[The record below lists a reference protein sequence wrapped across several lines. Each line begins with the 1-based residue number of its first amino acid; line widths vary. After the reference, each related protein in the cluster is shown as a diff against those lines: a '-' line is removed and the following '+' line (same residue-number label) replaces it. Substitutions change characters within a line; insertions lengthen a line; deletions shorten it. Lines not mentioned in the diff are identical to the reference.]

1 MSMDA
6 QAAAAALDDI
16 AALRAA
22 TRRSLGYRL
31 ASAKLILWGVIV
43 AGANVL
49 AYVFP
54 EKPGRI
60 WIVMTAV
67 GLVASTILG
76 RRLFRA
82 GYGSAWRFF
91 AGFLLFLAFGLF
103 WSVGLGHF
111 TGREMDA
118 FWPTLIMFGYCL
130 AGLWLGRVFIILGL
144 SVSAL
149 VAVGYVALGP
159 TYPLYLAVVNGGGLI
174 ACGLWMRQA

>member
-22 TRRSLGYRL
+22 TRRSVGYRL
-31 ASAKLILWGVIV
+31 ASAKLMLWGVVV
-43 AGANVL
+43 AAANVL
-49 AYVFP
+49 TYVFP
-54 EKPGRI
+54 ENPGRI

-67 GLVASTILG
+67 GFVASMILG
-76 RRLFRA
+76 RRLVRA
-82 GYGSAWRFF
+82 GYGAAWRFL

-118 FWPTLIMFGYCL
+118 FWPTLVMFGYCL
-130 AGLWLGRVFIILGL
+130 AGLWLGRVFIVLGL
-144 SVSAL
+144 SVATL
-149 VAVGYVALGP
+149 VAVGYVTLGP

-174 ACGLWMRQA
+174 LCGLWMRQA

>member
-6 QAAAAALDDI
+6 QAAAAALGEI
-16 AALRAA
+16 EGLRAA
-22 TRRSLGYRL
+22 TRRSFGYRL
-31 ASAKLILWGVIV
+31 ASAKLVLWGVVV
-43 AGANVL
+43 AIANVL

-60 WIVMTAV
+60 WIVMTSI
-67 GLVASTILG
+67 GIVASLILG
-76 RRLFRA
+76 RRLARN
-82 GYGSAWRFF
+82 GYGPVWRIF

-130 AGLWLGRVFIILGL
+130 AGLWLGRVFIVLGL
-144 SVSAL
+144 SIAVL
-149 VAVGYVALGP
+149 VAIGYVALGP

-174 ACGLWMRQA
+174 LCGLWMRQA